1 MSTTEVPTQL
11 VGFIVSLIIAVAL
24 VALIFPMAKRRPVGT
39 PLTWGE
45 AMVAGF
51 YVFFILFWV
60 YAEVPHLWLTWASN
74 ELQWRPDKLIF
85 GPGDILKP
93 QKFGGW
99 NPITLNYE
107 AIRDIIAVGI
117 YVVFLGIN
125 MWLWAWWQNRGKR
138 AETAPAIV
146 TSDYGRPLVKKS

>member
-1 MSTTEVPTQL
+1 L
-11 VGFIVSLIIAVAL
+11 VGFIASLIIAALL

-39 PLTWGE
+39 PLSWGE
-45 AMVAGF
+45 SMVGGV
-51 YVFFILFWV
+51 YVFFLMWWAYGMI
-60 YAEVPHLWLTWASN
+60 PHLWLAWSSD

-99 NPITLNYE
+99 NPITLNYQ
-107 AIRDIIAVGI
+107 AIRDVIAVLI
-117 YVVFLGIN
+117 YVVFLGLN
-125 MWLWAWWQNRGKR
+125 MYLWAWWQNRGKR
-138 AETAPAIV
+138 AESAPAVV